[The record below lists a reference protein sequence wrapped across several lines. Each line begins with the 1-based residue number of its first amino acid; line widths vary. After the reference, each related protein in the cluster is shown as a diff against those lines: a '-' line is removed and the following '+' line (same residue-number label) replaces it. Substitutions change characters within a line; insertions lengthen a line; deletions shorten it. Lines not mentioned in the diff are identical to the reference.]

1 MNNKWLFLTMAA
13 ILSAPAAAEVKLYG
27 KANISFQAVDENG
40 DSFSE
45 LVSNA
50 SRIGVKGTETINDS
64 LEAIYQFEYETAV
77 DDGQNSNDE
86 TFNQRNIFIGV
97 KGEFGTVIAGHF
109 DTPLKAAQNK
119 VDLFNDLEGDIK
131 NLITVNDK
139 RASNQVNYRTPS
151 SLGPVTVSVSVISSE
166 QDDVDDG
173 ISTSVAF
180 EQNGLYLAAA
190 IDRDV
195 STVDEETI
203 DKKAARLV
211 AQYNFRNFQVGGL
224 YESFDDGMDSYDGF
238 LVSGQYQLHQWA
250 LKAQFGQSDIDEEGG
265 ESLSLGA
272 DYKLSENTT
281 LFGYLTTVESDVD
294 TDADYLG
301 VGIEHKF

>member
-13 ILSAPAAAEVKLYG
+13 ILSASAAAEVKLYG